1 MSRPIRCDHSLLQT
15 ELSNSKLSYPPHKH
29 KWRTSQPRW
38 NGLFHPHTYPVA
50 QASSRPLVL
59 EKTVKGNTMTAL
71 MDDALDAIPRQLSI
85 AYKPTVQEPLP
96 KELKD
101 LLLQF
106 VASEMRH

>member
-1 MSRPIRCDHSLLQT
+1 
-15 ELSNSKLSYPPHKH
+15 
-29 KWRTSQPRW
+29 
-38 NGLFHPHTYPVA
+38 
-50 QASSRPLVL
+50 
-59 EKTVKGNTMTAL
+59 MTAL

-106 VASEMRH
+106 VASEMRHRGSSIVPKEALEFSMAQLAADPCSTDASVRR